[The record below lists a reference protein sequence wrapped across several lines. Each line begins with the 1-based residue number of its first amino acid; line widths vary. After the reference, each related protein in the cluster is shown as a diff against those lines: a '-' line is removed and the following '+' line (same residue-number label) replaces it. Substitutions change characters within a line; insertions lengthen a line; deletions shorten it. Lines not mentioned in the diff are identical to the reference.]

1 MLDTL
6 GMRIEKV
13 QLDNGLTGTA
23 FVKSVNANY
32 AAMSMYKMDSR
43 LPPLHVII
51 NICKVYNVDA
61 NWLLFGDTK
70 HDN

>member
-13 QLDNGLTGTA
+13 QLDNGLKGVEFA
-23 FVKSVNANY
+23 KSVNANY
-32 AAMSMYKMDSR
+32 TAMSDYKMDR
-43 LPPLHVII
+43 ILPPLHTII

-61 NWLLFGDTK
+61 NWLLFGDIK

>member
-13 QLDNGLTGTA
+13 QLDNGLNNVNFA
-23 FVKSVNANY
+23 KSVNCNY
-32 AAMSMYKMDSR
+32 TAMSMYKMDSR
-43 LPPLHVII
+43 IPTLHTIM

-70 HDN
+70 NDN